1 MANRH
6 IKRCSTSLIIRE
18 MQVKSTV
25 TYNLTPVRIAA
36 IKSVQIIDAGE
47 DVEKWAPFYIK
58 IIKKN

>member
-1 MANRH
+1 
-6 IKRCSTSLIIRE
+6 

-25 TYNLTPVRIAA
+25 TYNLTPVRMAA

-58 IIKKN
+58 IIKKNIEA